1 MANIEKHPAGS
12 FCWIELG
19 TTDQN
24 GAKSFYGTVFGWA
37 VNDFPMGPNESY
49 TMFQLDGRD
58 AAACY
63 TLRPDQ
69 KEHGVPS
76 HWMIY
81 VSVDDA
87 DKTVS
92 RATELGGKVL
102 AGPFDVFDFGRMAV
116 IQDPTGATFSVWQ
129 PKSHI

>member
-1 MANIEKHPAGS
+1 MPNIEKHPAGS

-24 GAKSFYGTVFGWA
+24 AAKSFYSSVFGWE
-37 VNDFPMGPNESY
+37 VNDFPMGPNEFY
-49 TMFQLDGRD
+49 TMFKLEGRD

-69 KEHGVPS
+69 KEHGVPA

-81 VSVDDA
+81 VCVDNA
-87 DKTVS
+87 DESLNK
-92 RATELGGKVL
+92 AKDLGANVL
-102 AGPFDVFDFGRMAV
+102 AGPFDVYDFGRM
-116 IQDPTGATFSVWQ
+116 
-129 PKSHI
+129 